1 MPKTKSN
8 TKARSAARPEV
19 RVAGPTKLAILNLPK
34 IGAAWRGGI
43 YAGLSLEN
51 ERPVGLVLLPGDLDE
66 GPWDDAVS
74 WAGKQGG
81 VLPSRIDQL
90 VLLHSLKSEFKP
102 SWYWSGTPDAGA
114 ESYAWYQHF
123 YGGYQLDTRK
133 FTELRARAVRR
144 VAI

>member
-1 MPKTKSN
+1 MPKTKSK

-51 ERPVGLVLLPGDLDE
+51 ERPVGLVLLPGDLDDA
-66 GPWDDAVS
+66 PWEDAVS

-90 VLLHSLKSEFKP
+90 VLLHNLKDEFKP
-102 SWYWSGTPDAGA
+102 NWYWSGTPNAGD
-114 ESYAWYQHF
+114 ESYAWYQYFNTGFQYYHHK
-123 YGGYQLDTRK
+123 DDK
-133 FTELRARAVRR
+133 LRARAVRR